1 VLAWGNSVSDLLAN
15 RCLAR
20 EGHAKMAI
28 SGCYGEPIFNRF
40 FGEQASEGSGGV
52 LARTPPPPPP
62 PPPHSQAA
70 APETAGRRCRRCQ
83 RAVIAAAL
91 ACFDPVCSSL
101 AVCRGYAG
109 VSIAYFV
116 ITIQPGRPVSE
127 WVNDDANVYVDAPLA
142 VCFGFQW
149 LALFITL
156 FGCAAAAAAA
166 AVAPPAEPLPIRTR
180 RMHGAPSCGLS
191 GVLSG

>member
-1 VLAWGNSVSDLLAN
+1 
-15 RCLAR
+15 
-20 EGHAKMAI
+20 M
-28 SGCYGEPIFNRF
+28 
-40 FGEQASEGSGGV
+40 
-52 LARTPPPPPP
+52 
-62 PPPHSQAA
+62 
-70 APETAGRRCRRCQ
+70 
-83 RAVIAAAL
+83 
-91 ACFDPVCSSL
+91 
-101 AVCRGYAG
+101 
-109 VSIAYFV
+109 SIAYFV
-116 ITIQPGRPVSE
+116 ITVQPGRPVSE
-127 WVNDDANVYVDAPLA
+127 WFNDDANVYVDAPLA